1 MLKIINHPR
10 EFSFSRLMEVYEEDN
25 RENGARCFPE
35 EPEMRRLEL
44 AEEGFRQ
51 YLWEDF
57 FQTPGAFY
65 ALWEVEGRY
74 VSALRLEPYR
84 DGLLLEALSTHPAQ
98 RRKGYA
104 TELIKAVQA
113 LSQGEKIYS
122 HVAKKNAASQAVH
135 KKCGF
140 RVVTDHAAYIDG
152 SVNRYAVTL
161 CWEQR

>member
-1 MLKIINHPR
+1 MLKLINHHKTLNFPQ
-10 EFSFSRLMEVYEEDN
+10 LMEVYQEDN

-35 EPEMRRLEL
+35 EPKMRQLEL

-65 ALWEVEGRY
+65 ALWEKESRY

-113 LSQGEKIYS
+113 LLRGKRIYS

-140 RVVTDHAAYIDG
+140 RVVADYAAYIDG
-152 SVNRYAVTL
+152 SVNRHAVTL